1 MGSRSPRIAIVGK
14 GALGLLYGSRAAR
27 ALGPDAV
34 VYAMDAGRLARHAH
48 DSYTVNGE
56 PVLLR
61 DLTPEEIGPVDLVI
75 VAVKNLGLPAAL
87 DLMGPLVGPGT
98 HIVSVLNGISSEEAI
113 AARYGWDRIVMC
125 VAQGMDAMR
134 FGTELTYTQYGKLH
148 IGLLPQTPPATFDAV
163 RAILDAAD
171 LPYLVEDDITYR
183 LWAKFMLNVGINQ
196 TCAAYGITYGQ
207 VVADPTGEYF
217 RNYVSA
223 MREVIAV
230 AAAEGVTI
238 PESELTG
245 MVALEKTLDPAGTP
259 SMGQDVIN
267 RCPTE
272 VDTLAGEVMRRAARH
287 GILVPVNAYLYQRIR
302 EIETGYTSI
311 GAGPAL
317 TGQATLQTR

>member
-272 VDTLAGEVMRRAARH
+272 VDTFAGEVMRRAARH

>member
-1 MGSRSPRIAIVGK
+1 M
-14 GALGLLYGSRAAR
+14 
-27 ALGPDAV
+27 
-34 VYAMDAGRLARHAH
+34 
-48 DSYTVNGE
+48 
-56 PVLLR
+56 
-61 DLTPEEIGPVDLVI
+61 TPEEIGPVDLVI

-272 VDTLAGEVMRRAARH
+272 VDTFAGEVMRRAARH

>member
-1 MGSRSPRIAIVGK
+1 MPDSAPTVAIVGK
-14 GALGLLYGSRAAR
+14 RALGLLYGSRAAR

-34 VYAMDAGRLARHAH
+34 VYAMDASRLARHAH

-61 DLTPEEIGPVDLVI
+61 DATPEAIGPVDLVI
-75 VAVKNLGLPAAL
+75 VAVKNLALPTAL
-87 DLMGPLVGPGT
+87 DLMAPLVGRDT
-98 HIVSVLNGISSEEAI
+98 RIVSVLNGISSEEAI
-113 AARYGWDRIVMC
+113 AARYGWDRVVMC

-134 FGTELTYTQYGKLH
+134 FGTSLTYTRYGELH
-148 IGLLPQTPPATFDAV
+148 IGLLPQTPQATFDAV
-163 RAILDAAD
+163 RAILDASD
-171 LPYLVEDDITYR
+171 LPYLVEEDITYR

-196 TCAAYGITYGQ
+196 TCAAYGVTYGQ
-207 VVADPTGEYF
+207 VVADPTGEYL
-217 RNYVSA
+217 RTYVSA

-267 RCPTE
+267 CCPTE
-272 VDTLAGEVMRRAARH
+272 VDTFAGEVMRRAERH

-302 EIETGYTSI
+302 EIE
-311 GAGPAL
+311 
-317 TGQATLQTR
+317 ATYL